1 MYFIATIIK
10 FKDRKLYVRIENQ
23 IRFEFSDDESTG
35 PVEGEGDGG
44 SQRFTFRRKQFHVQ
58 RPGQRSDSYNNNKS
72 SLEPVKP
79 KLESNRELKQELEL
93 ELNLKLELGRAE
105 TRAT

>member
-23 IRFEFSDDESTG
+23 IRFEFSDDESAG

-44 SQRFTFRRKQFHVQ
+44 SQRFAFRRKQFHVQ
-58 RPGQRSDSYNNNKS
+58 RPGQRSDSYNSNKS

-79 KLESNRELKQELEL
+79 KLELNRELKQEL
-93 ELNLKLELGRAE
+93 R
-105 TRAT
+105 TRTRTKAKIRTWQIRN